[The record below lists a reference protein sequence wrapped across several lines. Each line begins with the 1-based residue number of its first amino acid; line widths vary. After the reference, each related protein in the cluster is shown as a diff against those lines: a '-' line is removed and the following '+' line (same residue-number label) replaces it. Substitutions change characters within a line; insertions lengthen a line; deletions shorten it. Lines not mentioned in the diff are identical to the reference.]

1 MALSIGIIGAGDMGV
16 AIAHLAALNKCT
28 VALYDINDEVIRRA
42 IERIRTDLK
51 KQVTDDGPF
60 TRDDLQLALERI
72 KKRTQLADLDTCDII
87 IEAAMEDLRVKRDLF
102 KKLDTIAHYTT
113 RLVSTTSSLS
123 ITAIASGTKKPERI
137 AGMRFF
143 QPVLS
148 RGLIEIVRGMHTS
161 DETIDAIE
169 QAAGKL
175 GRQTI
180 VSRDTPGFV
189 VSRIQS
195 QYYGEALRLLQDEA
209 ASVETIDRLLTI
221 QGGFTSGPF
230 RMIDEAGIDTHF
242 EESYALFER
251 MFTDPRYRPSDI
263 ERQMSDGGVKGKKT
277 KKGFYDNY
285 A

>member
-16 AIAHLAALNKCT
+16 AIAHLAALSKCT

-51 KQVTDDGPF
+51 KNVSDGVFSPE
-60 TRDDLQLALERI
+60 DLQLALERI

-87 IEAAMEDLRVKRDLF
+87 IEAAMEDMRVKRDLF

-123 ITAIASGTKKPERI
+123 ITAIASGTKKPDRI

-143 QPVLS
+143 HPVLS
-148 RGLIEIVRGMHTS
+148 RPLIEIVRGMHTS
-161 DETIDAIE
+161 DETVQAIE
-169 QAAGKL
+169 AAASKL

-189 VSRIQS
+189 VNRIQS
-195 QYYGEALRLLQDEA
+195 QFFGEALRLLEDDA
-209 ASVETIDRLLTI
+209 APAETIDRILCA
-221 QGGFTSGPF
+221 QGGFASGPF
-230 RMIDEAGIDTHF
+230 RQLDEAGIDTHF

-251 MFTDPRYRPSDI
+251 MFTDARYRPSDI
-263 ERQMSDGGVKGKKT
+263 VRQMSEGGLKGKKS
-277 KKGFYDNY
+277 KKGFYDY
-285 A
+285 